1 MVTGPGDS
9 SGAAPRPGLTRWLLI
24 LAGVCF
30 AAAAIVLVTQTPR
43 NPYHVG
49 KAQPNSC
56 KTVLD
61 SPSFSDAEYR
71 EKYIAECNQERIR
84 YLGWSVLLLAGGSL
98 AVVGSAATAW
108 RSMYPPRS

>member
-9 SGAAPRPGLTRWLLI
+9 SGAAPRPRLAGWLLI

-43 NPYHVG
+43 VPNAAG
-49 KAQPNSC
+49 KEMQVSC
-56 KTVLD
+56 NTVLT
-61 SPSFSDAEYR
+61 SPSVFDTESSHYTA
-71 EKYIAECNQERIR
+71 ACNQERIR

-98 AVVGSAATAW
+98 AVVGSAAVAW
-108 RSMYPPRS
+108 RSMYPPRG